1 MNELCALLTRHCHE
15 GMTTTAIPRLILS
28 RSEAAS
34 EVSAAM
40 YYPLFCVVA
49 QGRKRLWLGEE
60 EFQYDPTS
68 YVVASVDLP
77 VIGQVIEGPCLGFTL
92 ALEPGMLAELLLE
105 VPPEVASRAA
115 PERALAVN
123 PLDAGLLEPCVRLLR
138 LLDQPADIP
147 VLAPLA
153 EREILYRLLLGPRG
167 EMLRQMALP
176 TSRLSQVRRAIQA
189 IQDRYDQP
197 LRVDE
202 LARLAGMSPPSLH
215 RHFRAA
221 TSLSPLQFQKRL
233 RLHEARRRL
242 MSQDADAA
250 SVAFDVGY
258 ESASQFSREYR
269 RLFGVPPVRDA
280 AQRRQAVAAAA

>member
-1 MNELCALLTRHCHE
+1 MNELCSLLTRHCRE
-15 GMTTTAIPRLILS
+15 GWTATAVPRLTLS
-28 RSEAAS
+28 RACATS

-40 YYPLFCVVA
+40 YFPLFCVLA
-49 QGRKRLWLGEE
+49 QGRKRVWLGEE

-68 YVVASVDLP
+68 YLVASVDLP

-92 ALEPGMLAELLLE
+92 ALEPAMLATLLLE
-105 VPPEVASRAA
+105 LPPEATGRTA
-115 PERALAVN
+115 PGRALAVN
-123 PLDAGLLEPCVRLLR
+123 ALDPGLLDPCLRLLR
-138 LLDQPADIP
+138 LLDSPADIP

-197 LRVDE
+197 VRVDE

-269 RLFGVPPVRDA
+269 RLFGAPPGRDA
-280 AQRRQAVAAAA
+280 AQRRQAVAAA